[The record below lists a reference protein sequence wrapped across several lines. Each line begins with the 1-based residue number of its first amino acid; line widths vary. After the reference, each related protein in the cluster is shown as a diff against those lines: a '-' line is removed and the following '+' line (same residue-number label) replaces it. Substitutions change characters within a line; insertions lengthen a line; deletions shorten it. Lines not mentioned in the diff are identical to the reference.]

1 MPTSH
6 KYLITFLMGAIVGTM
21 VSQEI
26 EKEVPDEQMF
36 RVSTLLDAIEYVES
50 KGDVNAIGDKGQ
62 AVGCMQIH
70 PIMVKDVNRILRR
83 TEYTLNDRY
92 DREKSHQMCTT
103 YLNHYCK
110 NMKPEDAAACWVAGP
125 DGYLQKDN
133 PIVKKYI
140 EKIKSYLDNL
150 Q

>member
-1 MPTSH
+1 MPTIH

-26 EKEVPDEQMF
+26 VKEVPDEQMF

>member
-1 MPTSH
+1 MPTIH

>member
-1 MPTSH
+1 
-6 KYLITFLMGAIVGTM
+6 MGAIVGTM

-26 EKEVPDEQMF
+26 VKEVPDEQMF